1 MTKKLAGLSLF
12 LLLVCSSA
20 LAQPPRRTGPPIV
33 RGPAPAPKVA
43 VVAEKDPLN
52 DFAKKGKLPRA
63 WVFGGDPDAAL
74 ARNAAAMIL
83 AGDENSLPALIGA
96 LQVAGF
102 HIIDTDQKILFKPTK
117 ANGTAF
123 FAYEVAGMLRSS
135 DIGFGA
141 SLEKFAKVVKG
152 DSTVLKNV
160 DIAGKMFA
168 DLRAARTGKDAQ
180 NKFLA
185 ELIFAL
191 GKNGTNLTSPQSNL
205 NMLQMSLIERRYLGD
220 LATTYEEM
228 SGGVALF
235 ERRDRPAPAG
245 VSFTNV
251 SFNGV
256 PSIFVNKKRAADDSP
271 CPDID
276 LAETASGYKKKAEKV
291 LKMFGIEHPGKT
303 AFDEYFKDASKGVET
318 ANTITSY
325 LKLIAANLF
334 IEIEVDVPNTPL
346 VRTKSPQYIDRGEER
361 TITATFKRYFPN
373 AERINCVAKLVKM
386 ATGAELDVPENGVLK
401 QVPVKWEPLDRAEKS
416 PLYMDAVDR
425 NRMDLSKQLTDDAGQ
440 NKVKATGKEQKKD
453 YRKIAVTPVPKKDR
467 WRVAVA
473 TENMDAEKDIPK
485 IIWGSLGLKDGSI
498 LGYLIGVIPDV
509 LAKMALK
516 SYRVDVP
523 VKDWEPCSEDWAGT
537 VQYTRDLRK
546 TEIIRSS
553 RTPGKNS
560 AGDGTKTTDIHED
573 VQVTLNPRTPEE
585 IAAKAER
592 KPADIDAY
600 GNYTTE
606 FNGNRE
612 NDPCCGKTEGSYTTR
627 FVSGTDISFSGN
639 TQYGFGLSFSGGDS
653 DYQLGFQLSTGPL
666 KSKVHDYERVDE
678 TTCDL
683 EKGHDTTTES
693 TAWLHATLANG
704 RYPTMYL
711 NDGIEL
717 VGSKTYQDPD
727 GSTVT
732 WSWDISRCKQP
743 RK

>member
-1 MTKKLAGLSLF
+1 MTKKLVGLSLF

-20 LAQPPRRTGPPIV
+20 LSQPPRRTGPPIV

-102 HIIDTDQKILFKPTK
+102 HIIDQKQKILFKPSEP
-117 ANGTAF
+117 NGTAF
-123 FAYEVAGMLRSS
+123 FDYEVAGMLRSS
-135 DIGFGA
+135 YMGYVSSF
-141 SLEKFAKVVKG
+141 EKLG
-152 DSTVLKNV
+152 TV
-160 DIAGKMFA
+160 IAGNDPDLKKLNIGAKMFA
-168 DLRAARTGKDAQ
+168 DLKTARTGKSVQ
-180 NKFLA
+180 NRFLA

-191 GKNGTNLTSPQSNL
+191 GKNTSDLSSPQSNL
-205 NMLQMSLIERRYLGD
+205 NMLQVSLIERRYLGD
-220 LATTYEEM
+220 LVAAYEELT
-228 SGGVALF
+228 GGTALF
-235 ERRDRPAPAG
+235 KPKEESGYAG
-245 VSFTNV
+245 VSFV
-251 SFNGV
+251 KASFDGG
-256 PSIFVNKKRAADDSP
+256 PLLMADPAASMDDSP
-271 CPDID
+271 CPGVDIIS
-276 LAETASGYKKKAEKV
+276 ESNGYRKKGQKILGMFGVKLPGQADAEKR
-291 LKMFGIEHPGKT
+291 LEKI
-303 AFDEYFKDASKGVET
+303 SKGVEL

-334 IEIEVDVPNTPL
+334 IEIEVDVPNAPI
-346 VRTKSPQYIDRGEER
+346 VRTKSNQYIDRAEER

-373 AERINCVAKLVKM
+373 SAQINCVAKVIKI
-386 ATGAELDVPENGVLK
+386 ATGAELDVPEEGVLK
-401 QVPVKWEPLDRAEKS
+401 DVPVKWEPLDRAEKS

-425 NRMDLSKQLTDDAGQ
+425 KNLDLSKQFTDEQGQ
-440 NKVKATGKEQKKD
+440 NKIKATGKEQKRD
-453 YRKIAVTPVPKKDR
+453 LRKIAVTPVPKKDR

-473 TENMDAEKDIPK
+473 TEKMDANKDIPK
-485 IIWGSLGLKDGSI
+485 IIWGSLDLKNGGI
-498 LGYLIGVIPDV
+498 VGYLIGVVPDV

-516 SYRVDVP
+516 TYRVDIP

-693 TAWLHATLANG
+693 TAWLHATLVNG